1 MRRRGGRWLLAARV
15 AALLL
20 ASATFLDAGHPARAQ
35 DAAPPA
41 GLGGLQGRAAASGL
55 HVNYNP
61 QGLLPIPN
69 LIDIGAPDALA
80 TIASGPTTFARASV
94 LDPGDILANPDAVLA
109 LAAGSSYPGGVVP
122 PYPYR
127 VTANSGTADPPAQS
141 SPAPGLTARAAA
153 EPEGSEARAAIGES
167 DAPAIMR
174 LGTAISEASTETD
187 GTTVTVRAR
196 SQLGDLDLLGVLT
209 IDAVVTELTATS
221 DGTET
226 TVEGGTRVVG
236 ASVLGQPVT
245 IDADGVHLA
254 GNGSGSLLG
263 GLLGPLVGG
272 VNDLLGSLGVRIT
285 VAGPVEQ
292 GEGDT
297 GQLTAA
303 GLRIDVEL
311 SQRTLPVLAQVL
323 NALPPIENPLPGLP
337 SVEDLLAAARATHP
351 VAIEVAR
358 AQVALTAR
366 PGFTPDVEVPTGGGD
381 GPASIPPAFTGG
393 GSLGLTPMAPSAPTR
408 PPSGG
413 GPATPAADTEIPAG
427 AGIGGFVALA
437 FFSLPFLGD
446 RIAALAQGILG
457 TGAAAS
463 CPREGP

>member
-1 MRRRGGRWLLAARV
+1 MRTRRGGRWLLGARV
-15 AALLL
+15 AALLF
-20 ASATFLDAGHPARAQ
+20 AAATFVDAGQPARAQ
-35 DAAPPA
+35 DAAPA
-41 GLGGLQGRAAASGL
+41 STLGGLQGRAAASGL

-69 LIDIGAPDALA
+69 LIDLGAPDALA

-109 LAAGSSYPGGVVP
+109 LAAGSSYPGGIIP

-127 VTANSGTADPPAQS
+127 VVANSGTGDPPAQS
-141 SPAPGLTARAAA
+141 SPAPGLAARVNA
-153 EPEGSEARAAIGES
+153 EPEGSQARAAIGES

-174 LGTAISEASTETD
+174 LGSAISEATTETD
-187 GTTVTVRAR
+187 GSTVTVRAR
-196 SQLGDLDLLGVLT
+196 SQLGDLNLLGVLA
-209 IDAVVTELTATS
+209 IDAVVTEVTATS
-221 DGTET
+221 DGTQT
-226 TVEGGTRVVG
+226 TLEGGTRVVG
-236 ASVLGQPVT
+236 ASLAGQPVT

-272 VNDLLGSLGVRIT
+272 ANDLLGSLGVRVT

-292 GEGDT
+292 GEGTT

-311 SQRTLPVLAQVL
+311 SQDRLPLLAQVL
-323 NALPPIENPLPGLP
+323 EALPPIENPAPGLP

-358 AQVALTAR
+358 GQVSLTAR
-366 PGFTPDVEVPTGGGD
+366 PGFTPDVDAPSEGGGL
-381 GPASIPPAFTGG
+381 PSSVPPAFTGG
-393 GSLGLTPMAPSAPTR
+393 GSLGLVPMAPAAPR
-408 PPSGG
+408 SPSTG
-413 GPATPAADTEIPAG
+413 GPAAPAADTDIPAG

-446 RIAALAQGILG
+446 RLAALAQGILG
-457 TGAAAS
+457 SGAAAS